1 MYAEL
6 MNSNKYLRLLN
17 KYFII
22 LPLLLTFFFLAGCE
36 EEKQKPG
43 AVVKKKQKIMSG
55 STELYASEEERI
67 TFNKNDSV
75 LTVIHISEIKKNH
88 FGIIDVMISG
98 NKLEVIFDPSV
109 LTIDSVKKIF
119 SEFIV
124 I

>member
-1 MYAEL
+1 

-36 EEKQKPG
+36 EEKQKPA
-43 AVVKKKQKIMSG
+43 AVVKKKQKVMSG
-55 STELYASEEERI
+55 STELYASDEERI